1 MVGKVISCCF
11 SETLM
16 YTHVFVTT
24 KGVKSMCNS
33 SPKDQSTLCFLETPR
48 TNELQKPPWEYGFF
62 VMRFVQSTTAH
73 IKEGEEKLI

>member
-1 MVGKVISCCF
+1 MVGKVISCC

-48 TNELQKPPWEYGFF
+48 TNELQKPPWEFFF

-73 IKEGEEKLI
+73 IMEGEEKLI